1 MLHFVFGG
9 RTTFTF
15 FFFSFLFFFSVM
27 TAIYNMAAPS
37 LFCCV
42 VVLVTGN
49 GDSMELNKRATCGSL
64 YKACCCSGLIYCYST
79 LVL

>member
-1 MLHFVFGG
+1 MLTLVFGG
-9 RTTFTF
+9 RTTFTCF
-15 FFFSFLFFFSVM
+15 FFVLFFFVFSVM
-27 TAIYNMAAPS
+27 AAIYNILPS

-64 YKACCCSGLIYCYST
+64 YKVCCCSGLIYCYRP